1 MCYYLFGF
9 DHHNYYSSFVL
20 YRNAIHNF
28 RENRHL
34 GNKKVHLIR
43 NINFVQLNFCANEC
57 ATVFEFWISIGYQLF
72 ESSIFINC
80 INSSIEKSISRSAN
94 NSWVPFPTWGQLRK
108 WRFKH
113 DVLPFYKVQKCYIY
127 NSCRGAVT
135 VLSEIACISRGENRF
150 FIHAPTSFCEA
161 WIKSDSSPVIY
172 WRFWIK

>member
-127 NSCRGAVT
+127 NSSRGAVT

-150 FIHAPTSFCEA
+150 LSMLLPAFVKPG
-161 WIKSDSSPVIY
+161 
-172 WRFWIK
+172 

>member
-1 MCYYLFGF
+1 MKILKFLAIQPIHDLTTMQRPPIQMISAVRFVCYYLFGF

-43 NINFVQLNFCANEC
+43 NIDFVQLVFVQHYFWVCNI
-57 ATVFEFWISIGYQLF
+57 FEFWISIGYQLF

-113 DVLPFYKVQKCYIY
+113 DVLPFYKVQNCYIY
-127 NSCRGAVT
+127 NG
-135 VLSEIACISRGENRF
+135 I
-150 FIHAPTSFCEA
+150 
-161 WIKSDSSPVIY
+161 
-172 WRFWIK
+172 